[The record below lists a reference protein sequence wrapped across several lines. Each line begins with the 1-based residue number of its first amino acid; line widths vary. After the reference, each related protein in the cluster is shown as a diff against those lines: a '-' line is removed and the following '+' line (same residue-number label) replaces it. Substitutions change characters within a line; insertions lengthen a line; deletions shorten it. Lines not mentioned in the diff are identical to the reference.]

1 MLTDRNSGEVP
12 FRIYPGGMH
21 AFSPES
27 VAPPIVLILSLP
39 NDLSTEALAKVEALA
54 KLGARSLDVESGL
67 IPDSS
72 EGTSRKGTQR
82 YAKDLT

>member
-1 MLTDRNSGEVP
+1 MSCV
-12 FRIYPGGMH
+12 
-21 AFSPES
+21 FSPES
-27 VAPPIVLILSLP
+27 VAPPIVLSLP
-39 NDLSTEALAKVEALA
+39 NDLSTDLSTEALAKVEALA